1 MAVLFHFGCG
11 LWCGS
16 QLILLRDRG
25 KKRTLRSSRTE
36 QHMAHLSF
44 THYSDFVNIV
54 FSLRRLL
61 QRLFF
66 FERITPKHNTNSTM
80 KKEKERRMFLFANV
94 NWKVRFRNKTWLT
107 MFISLIVGFV
117 FNILR
122 AFDISPVVTESLVM
136 NIAGQILTLLGLIGV
151 IVDPTT
157 AGVGD
162 SERALGYEEP
172 WEDK

>member
-1 MAVLFHFGCG
+1 M
-11 LWCGS
+11 
-16 QLILLRDRG
+16 I
-25 KKRTLRSSRTE
+25 
-36 QHMAHLSF
+36 
-44 THYSDFVNIV
+44 
-54 FSLRRLL
+54 
-61 QRLFF
+61 
-66 FERITPKHNTNSTM
+66 
-80 KKEKERRMFLFANV
+80 

-107 MFISLIVGFV
+107 MFISLVVGFV

-122 AFDISPVVTESLVM
+122 AFDVVPTVTESLVM

>member
-1 MAVLFHFGCG
+1 M
-11 LWCGS
+11 
-16 QLILLRDRG
+16 I
-25 KKRTLRSSRTE
+25 
-36 QHMAHLSF
+36 
-44 THYSDFVNIV
+44 
-54 FSLRRLL
+54 
-61 QRLFF
+61 
-66 FERITPKHNTNSTM
+66 
-80 KKEKERRMFLFANV
+80 

-122 AFDISPVVTESLVM
+122 AFDVSPVVTESLVM

-157 AGVGD
+157 VGVGD

-172 WEDK
+172 WEDPEK